1 MIGRIDPTR
10 EAKNRDYIYLI
21 GSNHDSNDLHNLS
34 EETNKETVN
43 MTLDYRFND
52 KNDPNRFYYRSD
64 HYNFAKNGIPIIF
77 YFTGTHEDYHKI
89 TDTPDKI
96 EYDLL
101 ETRSKLI
108 FYTAWNI
115 ANRDRRIIVDPKPEK
130 VAISVD
136 DLKQYTGVYSNPQFP
151 GEMKII
157 EIDGNLAM
165 VPNGGSNEEAM
176 ELDPLGNNKFKIAMA
191 GINIEFS
198 EKKMKFNMGGREMMF
213 DLVPPPPPPSKN

>member
-10 EAKNRDYIYLI
+10 EAENDDYIYLI

-52 KNDPNRFYYRSD
+52 KDDSNRFYYRSD

-101 ETRSKLI
+101 EK
-108 FYTAWNI
+108 
-115 ANRDRRIIVDPKPEK
+115 
-130 VAISVD
+130 
-136 DLKQYTGVYSNPQFP
+136 
-151 GEMKII
+151 KI
-157 EIDGNLAM
+157 
-165 VPNGGSNEEAM
+165 
-176 ELDPLGNNKFKIAMA
+176 
-191 GINIEFS
+191 
-198 EKKMKFNMGGREMMF
+198 
-213 DLVPPPPPPSKN
+213 